1 MTPAGANAR
10 WAQLSR
16 IVHSRGSVMS
26 STVVLPNSADSSAVS
41 WGAVFAGAVGAAA
54 FSLILI
60 LLGTGLG
67 LSVVSPWANDG
78 ISATTASVSTI
89 VWITVVQ
96 LLASVLGGYLA
107 GRLRSRWVTVHTNE
121 VYFRDTAHGFL
132 AWSVATLL
140 MATLLSSAVG
150 SILSTGVK
158 ATGAVAGSV
167 VAAAGTAAAGGAMA
181 AKDDPAGE
189 SVGYFVDSLFRKDG
203 DAAAPAAP
211 AAAAPGAAA
220 QPAPANHTAEV
231 TRIFAKALRTGELP
245 AEDTQYLGQLVTART
260 GLSQPDAEAR
270 VSDTFA
276 KLRQTLQEASDKA
289 KKLADEARKA
299 SAYLALWLV
308 ISLLFGAFVASLA
321 ATFGGRLRD
330 SSVLVNDTRTTS

>member
-1 MTPAGANAR
+1 MTPAGANAHR
-10 WAQLSR
+10 AQFLC
-16 IVHSRGSVMS
+16 IVHGPGSVMS
-26 STVVLPNSADSSAVS
+26 STVVLPSSTLGQSASKDGSAVS
-41 WGAVFAGAVGAAA
+41 WAAVIAGAVGAAA

-67 LSVVSPWANDG
+67 LSVVSPWAHDG

-140 MATLLSSAVG
+140 MATLLSSAIG

-167 VAAAGTAAAGGAMA
+167 VAMTGSTAAAGAVAG
-181 AKDDPAGE
+181 KDDPASE
-189 SVGYFVDSLFRKDG
+189 SLGYFVDSLFRTG
-203 DAAAPAAP
+203 TSAATTDAT
-211 AAAAPGAAA
+211 AA
-220 QPAPANHTAEV
+220 QPSPADKTAEV
-231 TRIFAKALRTGELP
+231 TRIFAKALKTGELP
-245 AEDTQYLGQLVTART
+245 AADTQYLAHLVAAST
-260 GLSQPDAEAR
+260 GLSQAEAETR
-270 VSDTFA
+270 VSETFS
-276 KLRQTLQEASDKA
+276 KLKQGLQEASDKA
-289 KKLADEARKA
+289 KKVADDARKA

-330 SSVLVNDTRTTS
+330 SSVLVNEARATS